1 MHSENYLNHP
11 NFGLLYRICILDNNQ
26 EIYATLY
33 AQRMFF
39 QVTTQ
44 QQPNKFEAVSR
55 TDVKNLLDNRLR
67 SYRRD
72 GDSSSYNQLQSVYK
86 TMF

>member
-1 MHSENYLNHP
+1 MQSETYLNHP
-11 NFGLLYRICILDNNQ
+11 NFGLLYRICILDSDQ
-26 EIYATLY
+26 QLYATLY

-39 QVTTQ
+39 QVTTRNLMTQ
-44 QQPNKFEAVSR
+44 FEVVSR
-55 TDVKNLLDNRLR
+55 NEVRTLLDVRLR

-72 GDSSSYNQLQSVYK
+72 GDSAGYSQLQTVYK